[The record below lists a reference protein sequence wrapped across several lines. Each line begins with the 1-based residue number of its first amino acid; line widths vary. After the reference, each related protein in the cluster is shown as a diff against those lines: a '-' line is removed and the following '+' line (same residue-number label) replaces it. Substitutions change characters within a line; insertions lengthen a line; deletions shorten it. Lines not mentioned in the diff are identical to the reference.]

1 MIKDNFKKVS
11 AEIPQT
17 SLSDIIFILLL
28 FFMATTTFQNYE
40 KLINPDLPVAKALEK
55 LENKK
60 DVVQILIDKNKII
73 QIDNNIVDKTEIEK
87 LIKVKV
93 EENPNLI
100 ISLKIDK
107 DLEMNYITEIQKKI
121 RKAGCTRINY
131 SLLEQNWW
139 GKYEFK
145 RQNQWRN

>member
-131 SLLEQNWW
+131 SLLEQN
-139 GKYEFK
+139 
-145 RQNQWRN
+145 

>member
-1 MIKDNFKKVS
+1 MIKDNFKKVP

-131 SLLEQNWW
+131 SLLEQN
-139 GKYEFK
+139 
-145 RQNQWRN
+145 

>member
-73 QIDNNIVDKTEIEK
+73 QVDNNIVDKTEIEK

-131 SLLEQNWW
+131 SLLEQN
-139 GKYEFK
+139 
-145 RQNQWRN
+145 

>member
-1 MIKDNFKKVS
+1 MIKDNFKKAP

-107 DLEMNYITEIQKKI
+107 DLEMNFITEIQKKI

-131 SLLEQNWW
+131 SLLEQN
-139 GKYEFK
+139 
-145 RQNQWRN
+145 